1 MRAVVVGGGVA
12 GPAVGLAL
20 HRAGIESVV
29 LERRAVVD
37 AGEGSYLTVAP
48 NGLDALATLGSR
60 EAVEREGFRTRSNIM
75 QGASGR
81 RLGQLSLAGTLA
93 RDTGALTLRRSRL
106 AATLTTRA
114 QRSGVEVR
122 LGARVARVEPGAAVL
137 DDGDRVRAD
146 VIIGAD
152 GVHSLVRSAIDPEAP
167 AGRYVGLT
175 NFGGV
180 TRGTPLA
187 RTLPSEAWLLVFG
200 ARAFFGAHPTPDGD
214 VIWFVNVPRPLIS
227 RQERAATTETQWH
240 EHLHELL
247 RDDAG
252 PAGELIAHGELE
264 LAGDNTIDLPHVP
277 TWSRDGMVVV
287 GDAAHAPSPS
297 SGQGASLALEDS
309 VVLAQA
315 LRDAPD
321 VPTALAAYERVRRP
335 RVERVVA
342 AGARSGKTKVAGPIG
357 RRLQD
362 LLMPLVFRLLVTDRS
377 TAWMYD
383 HRIPWDDRVA

>member
-20 HRAGIESVV
+20 HRAGIDAVV

-37 AGEGSYLTVAP
+37 PDEGSYLTLGP
-48 NGLDALATLGSR
+48 NGLDALTPLGVR
-60 EAVEREGFRTRSNIM
+60 GPVEAAGFPTRRNVL
-75 QGASGR
+75 QGSTGR
-81 RLGQLSLAGTLA
+81 ALGALSLTGTLPGGA
-93 RDTGALTLRRSRL
+93 ALTLKRSRL
-106 AATLTTRA
+106 AAELTTHAARA
-114 QRSGVEVR
+114 GVDVR
-122 LGARVARVEPGAAVL
+122 LGAHVGRVGPGVVTL
-137 DDGDRVRAD
+137 DDGTTVRGD
-146 VIIGAD
+146 VVIGAD
-152 GVHSLVRSAIDPEAP
+152 GVHSRVRRAIDPTAP

-175 NFGGV
+175 NFGGI

-187 RTLPSEAWLLVFG
+187 DTLPPAAWLLVFG
-200 ARAFFGAHPTPDGD
+200 SRAFFGAHPTPDGD
-214 VIWFVNVPRPLIS
+214 VVWFVNVPRARTTPE
-227 RQERAATTETQWH
+227 ERAGTSEVRWR

-247 RDDAG
+247 RDDPG
-252 PAGELIAHGELE
+252 PAAELVAAGRLE
-264 LAGDNTIDLPHVP
+264 LAGDNTFDLPHVP

-297 SGQGASLALEDS
+297 SGQGASIALEDA

-321 VPTALAAYERVRRP
+321 VTTALATYEHLRRP

-342 AGARSGKTKVAGPIG
+342 AGARSGSAKIAGPLG
-357 RRLQD
+357 RRVQD
-362 LLMPLVFRLLVTDRS
+362 LVMPLVLRHVVTDRS

-383 HRIPWDDRVA
+383 HRIDWDARVA